1 MKKISNKKKREQPKD
16 KNKETPVVRC
26 ALLNNAM
33 TKPMNDGTNTPVPD
47 ITEPH
52 IPSASE
58 AALYK
63 QAENPLG
70 NPDKK

>member
-1 MKKISNKKKREQPKD
+1 MKKINDKKEEEHSKD
-16 KNKETPVVRC
+16 IPAGTDVP
-26 ALLNNAM
+26 LNNELA
-33 TKPMNDGTNTPVPD
+33 KPINDGMNTPVPD
-47 ITEPH
+47 KIEPH
-52 IPSASE
+52 VRSASE